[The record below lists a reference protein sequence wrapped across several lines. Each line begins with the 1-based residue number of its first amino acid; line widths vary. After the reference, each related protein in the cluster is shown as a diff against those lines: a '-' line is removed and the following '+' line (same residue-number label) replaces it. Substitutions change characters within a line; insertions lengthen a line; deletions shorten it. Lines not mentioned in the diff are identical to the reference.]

1 MNRVTNQTYPSG
13 QTINF
18 TYNAQG
24 ELNSIPNILTDLTYN
39 ALGKVTLKEFGGAR
53 FTVLKYHSDDFR
65 LGRIFTSGSGSL
77 QDLNY
82 TFDNV
87 GNILS
92 IVDALN
98 STTQSFTYDDLDR
111 ISTASETSGYTRAYT
126 YNSIGNILSVNES
139 GTVQNYTYGENSAGP
154 HALTN
159 YTDTVTSCGCT
170 GSQPPASGDWDID
183 EDTSCSGSD
192 IDVSG
197 GLNINNGNTL
207 TLSEGTLYLDGDILL
222 DGDITLGSD
231 IDFGGSGGSC
241 SSSSVTYNLTYDE
254 NGNVIEG
261 FGFYFDYNNANQL
274 WRVRNSSGTVAE
286 YFYDSNG
293 QRFKKN
299 ESGTVTY
306 YVGEHYEVVSYSNG
320 SVVNTSYYFAN
331 GERVAK
337 KVVSS
342 GDPIGST
349 YYYHPDHLGSTNVI
363 SNSSGGLVETTK
375 YFPFG
380 ETRAGG
386 AENKYLFNSKE
397 YEADIG
403 VYYYG
408 ARYYAPEVRRW
419 VQADPILQNL
429 YDPQS
434 LNRYSYVRN
443 NPVKY
448 LDPSG
453 NQYMLPG
460 IEQFLYPTTTAV
472 VTGAT
477 YVGAAIG
484 TSVGFMVVAPF
495 LMAPTV
501 YAMAENEYFEY
512 MTSQVY
518 HGVSVSHHQNKI
530 WLLGHWYRG
539 PTDPKKL
546 PRDKETSDDDWGPT
560 NYELEGGKDYKVDT
574 MDEAA
579 KLAREKSGM
588 PRSGME
594 PEVNVNP
601 NAKQSQHLF
610 WDEEGGI
617 HYRSW
622 VGRKGTIYE
631 GGEFR
636 LDSGN
641 TGQGPN
647 WQHFNYKSPFT
658 GEKGHIFFKT
668 ANEEAFYAHL

>member
-39 ALGKVTLKEFGGAR
+39 ALGKVTLKEFRGAL
-53 FTVLKYHSDDFR
+53 FTVLRYHSDDFR

-126 YNSIGNILSVNES
+126 YNSIGNILTANES
-139 GTVQNYTYGENSAGP
+139 GTVQNYTYGFGSAGP

-170 GSQPPASGDWDID
+170 GSQPPSSGDWNID
-183 EDTSCSGSD
+183 ECTSCSSSD
-192 IDVSG
+192 INISG
-197 GLNINNGNTL
+197 GLNINNDNTL
-207 TLSEGTLYLDGDILL
+207 TLSDGILYLSGDILMG
-222 DGDITLGSD
+222 GDITLGEGSE
-231 IDFGGSGGSC
+231 INFGGSGGTC
-241 SSSSVTYNLTYDE
+241 SSDSVTYNLTYDE

-261 FGFYFDYNNANQL
+261 FGFYFDYNDANQL

-306 YVGEHYEVVSYSNG
+306 YVGEHYEVVEYSNG

-342 GDPIGST
+342 GDSTGST

-363 SNSSGGLVETTK
+363 SDSSGTLVETTK

-380 ETRAGG
+380 LVRSGG
-386 AENKYLFNSKE
+386 TFNKYGFTGKEKDSK
-397 YEADIG
+397 ADF
-403 VYYYG
+403 VYAG
-408 ARYYAPEVRRW
+408 RRFYAPEVMGW
-419 VQADPILQNL
+419 TQPDPKISNK
-429 YDPQS
+429 YNPQD
-434 LNRYSYVRN
+434 LNRYAYVRN
-443 NPVKY
+443 NPLKY
-448 LDPSG
+448 TDPTG
-453 NQYMLPG
+453 ETPVLPYLVVYGTFMGVGYMGGVMWGSLEYHLTEYNPEAG
-460 IEQFLYPTTTAV
+460 WDYEREKELVSQRSSEGAMLGAYLATLGLLEYELSMME
-472 VTGAT
+472 TGAEKQ
-477 YVGAAIG
+477 AAGEIATKETAKAG
-484 TSVGFMVVAPF
+484 TK
-495 LMAPTV
+495 TV
-501 YAMAENEYFEY
+501 TKEMSTAMER
-512 MTSQVY
+512 
-518 HGVSVSHHQNKI
+518 HH
-530 WLLGHWYRG
+530 LL
-539 PTDPKKL
+539 PKQFKEFFSSKGLDTEKYTAKL
-546 PRDKETSDDDWGPT
+546 PKDIHRLKPEGVHTGSESWNVGWKNFIKENPTATKEQILEHLGKMIKEFNIQEHVKET
-560 NYELEGGKDYKVDT
+560 L
-574 MDEAA
+574 
-579 KLAREKSGM
+579 
-588 PRSGME
+588 
-594 PEVNVNP
+594 
-601 NAKQSQHLF
+601 
-610 WDEEGGI
+610 
-617 HYRSW
+617 
-622 VGRKGTIYE
+622 
-631 GGEFR
+631 
-636 LDSGN
+636 
-641 TGQGPN
+641 
-647 WQHFNYKSPFT
+647 
-658 GEKGHIFFKT
+658 
-668 ANEEAFYAHL
+668 